1 MKNELV
7 TTETQRLLCE
17 LTDLELMEKGIMLK
31 DCLKQLTELE
41 VQKARLSAAMKPIKS
56 QIEDLVPIID
66 TRKEMREVEC
76 DWRFEWSKGIK
87 VLVRTD
93 TYEEVTRKPVTDEE
107 KQIQLELNN
116 QED

>member
-1 MKNELV
+1 MKNEL
-7 TTETQRLLCE
+7 TTNETQRLLCE

-41 VQKARLSAAMKPIKS
+41 VQKARLTAAMKPIKS

-76 DWRFEWSKGIK
+76 DWRFEWAKGIK

-93 TYEEVTRKPVTDEE
+93 TYEEVTRRPVTDEE